1 MLGNFQQS
9 QIRIE
14 VAASATAIRQQL
26 LSPVCLRQWLAP
38 AKLSLANDDLLQVQS
53 DFTVELGLVKVNHLV
68 TVASIDSLRLILST
82 GIDGY
87 QEWYWGDG
95 WLQSRLEGISMLP
108 LGLFQ
113 TANLTRL
120 RWALTQ
126 SSGK

>member
-14 VAASATAIRQQL
+14 VAASATAIRQKL
-26 LSPVCLRQWLAP
+26 MSPVCLRQWLAP
-38 AKLSLANDDLLQVQS
+38 AKLSLANDALLQVQS
-53 DFTVELGLVKVNHLV
+53 VFSIELGPIKVDQMV
-68 TVASIDSLRLILST
+68 SVASIDSLRLILSA

-95 WLQSRLEGISMLP
+95 WIQSRLEGISMLP
-108 LGLFQ
+108 LGLLQ

-120 RWALTQ
+120 RWALTPDVA
-126 SSGK
+126 K

>member
-14 VAASATAIRQQL
+14 VTASATAIRQQL
-26 LSPVCLRQWLAP
+26 FSPVYLRQWLAP
-38 AKLSLANDDLLQVQS
+38 AKLSLENDDFLRVDRS
-53 DFTVELGLVKVNHLV
+53 FSIELGPVKVDKLV
-68 TVASIDSLRLILST
+68 SVASIDSLRLILSA

-108 LGLFQ
+108 LGLLQ

-120 RWALTQ
+120 RWALAQ
-126 SSGK
+126 NSDK

>member
-38 AKLSLANDDLLQVQS
+38 AKLSLENDDLLRVQS
-53 DFTVELGLVKVNHLV
+53 HFSAELGPIKVEHLV
-68 TVASIDSLRLILST
+68 TVASIDSLRLILSA

-108 LGLFQ
+108 LGLLQ
-113 TANLTRL
+113 NANLTRL

-126 SSGK
+126 NSGK

>member
-9 QIRIE
+9 QIRVE
-14 VAASATAIRQQL
+14 VAATAAAIRQQL

-38 AKLSLANDDLLQVQS
+38 AKLSLQNDDLLQTQS
-53 DFTVELGLVKVNHLV
+53 RFSIELGPIKVEQQV
-68 TVASIDSLRLILST
+68 SMVAIDNLRLLLSA

-95 WLQSRLEGISMLP
+95 WLQSRLEGVSLLP
-108 LGLFQ
+108 LGLLQ
-113 TANLTRL
+113 TANLARL

-126 SSGK
+126 NLNK

>member
-14 VAASATAIRQQL
+14 VAASGMAIRQQL

-38 AKLSLANDDLLQVQS
+38 AKLSLENEDLLRVDS
-53 DFTVELGLVKVNHLV
+53 SFSIELGPVKVDQV
-68 TVASIDSLRLILST
+68 VSVASIDSLRLVLSA

-95 WLQSRLEGISMLP
+95 WLQSRLEGISILP
-108 LGLFQ
+108 LGLLQ

-120 RWALTQ
+120 RWALAQ
-126 SSGK
+126 NARS

>member
-1 MLGNFQQS
+1 MLGNFQQT

-14 VAASATAIRQQL
+14 VAATATAIRQQL
-26 LSPVCLRQWLAP
+26 LSPACLRHWLAP
-38 AKLSLANDDLLQVQS
+38 AKLSLENDDLLRVQS
-53 DFTVELGLVKVNHLV
+53 NFSIELGLVKVDQLV
-68 TVASIDSLRLILST
+68 SVASIDSLRLILSV

-108 LGLFQ
+108 LGLLQ

-120 RWALTQ
+120 RWALTHNAV
-126 SSGK
+126 K

>member
-26 LSPVCLRQWLAP
+26 LSPACLRQWLAP
-38 AKLSLANDDLLQVQS
+38 AKLLLENDDLLQVQS
-53 DFTVELGLVKVNHLV
+53 SFSIELGPVKVDHLV
-68 TVASIDSLRLILST
+68 SVAANDSLRLILAA

-95 WLQSRLEGISMLP
+95 WLQSRLEGISLLP
-108 LGLFQ
+108 LGLLQ

-120 RWALTQ
+120 RWALGQNT
-126 SSGK
+126 GK